1 MKVRFATA
9 FALLLV
15 PAAAQALNRLADP
28 VVLTG
33 ASIPSLV
40 GIAPADLV
48 AFRYDGGWQQIPVQV
63 DERAVVDF
71 RVAMNW
77 GTGGLQRLDY
87 TDAGAFT
94 GPDPNPALDSDDEIV
109 FMAADAGQE
118 AATSSPPS
126 GVIACTGIEAM
137 ISDPL
142 GSAPAYVYLFRQD
155 GSLDPSAGQHYVNY
169 QFNLLSG
176 EYKATYN
183 TAVGPN
189 AEDTTATTPYY
200 EVHFEDRWMQDGL
213 RILAGSATGVDILD
227 MHNNMFA
234 PGNCGRTVLTFC
246 QGEGAFI
253 ANKAG
258 PVRAIRSYIGANS
271 GPWTQR
277 QHIYYAQREDI
288 TTFLRVH
295 AIPGVMDFM
304 DYSPD
309 AIGMSYYNNSNLSGV
324 LIDGVPDGVAA
335 GAIEWELVQGAQG
348 SLVIASRLDTDMPD
362 PSHASYYLDDADP
375 SVTQCTGDQYA
386 YGSSGMWVNHS
397 IPNTDPFVTPPVY
410 RFEVAQTHYYGPPG
424 LTVADAEQRK
434 ACAEDPLVPTF
445 ASWPVTVFA
454 DVGCSHWARLYI
466 EAIYREGI
474 TNGCSETPLNYCPA
488 GSITRG
494 QMAVFVCKAAGKEPL
509 NSATPRFSDVPKTH
523 ILYGWIER
531 LADPDSWGGTPPTQG
546 CTATEFCPAQA
557 TARGQMAAFL
567 CRATGRTTLTPATPT
582 FSDVPQTH
590 PFYGWIERLAD
601 PGSWTAPPTTGCVA
615 GPPRLYCPANACKRG
630 EMAVF
635 LCRAFNIPY

>member
-1 MKVRFATA
+1 MSVRFATA
-9 FALLLV
+9 VALLLV
-15 PAAAQALNRLADP
+15 PAAAHALNRPADP
-28 VVLTG
+28 VVFTG

-48 AFRYDGGWQQIPVQV
+48 AFKYEGGWQQIPVQV
-63 DERAVVDF
+63 DERAVIDF
-71 RVAMNW
+71 KVAMHQ
-77 GTGGLQRLDY
+77 GPGGLQRLDY
-87 TDAGAFT
+87 ADAGTFA
-94 GPDPNPALDSDDEIV
+94 GADPDATLDADDEV
-109 FMAADAGQE
+109 AFMAADAGQQG
-118 AATSSPPS
+118 AAPSAPP
-126 GVIACTGIEAM
+126 GVVACTGIEVTV
-137 ISDPL
+137 SDPL
-142 GSAPAYVYLFRQD
+142 GSAPGYVYLFQQD
-155 GSLDPSAGQHYVNY
+155 GSLDQSAGQHYVDY
-169 QFNLLSG
+169 QFDLLSG
-176 EYKATYN
+176 DYKTTYR
-183 TAVGPN
+183 TSVGPN
-189 AEDTTATTPYY
+189 PEDTTVTTAYY
-200 EVHFEDRWMQDGL
+200 QAHFEDRWMQDGL
-213 RILAGSATGVDILD
+213 RIFAGAATGVDILD
-227 MHNNMFA
+227 MHKNMFA
-234 PGNCGRTVLTFC
+234 PGNCARTELTFSE
-246 QGEGAFI
+246 GEGAFI

-295 AIPGVMDFM
+295 PIPSVMDFM

-324 LIDGVPDGVAA
+324 TIDGDWDNVAT

-348 SLVIASRLDTDMPD
+348 SLVIASRLDTDIPD
-362 PSHASYYLDDADP
+362 PSHTSYYLDDANP

-397 IPNTDPFVTPPVY
+397 IPNTDPFVTAPVY

-445 ASWPVTVFA
+445 ASWPATVFG
-454 DVGCSHWARLYI
+454 DVPCNHWARLYV

-488 GSITRG
+488 GAVTRG
-494 QMAVFVCKAAGKEPL
+494 QMAVFVCKAAGKTSL
-509 NSATPRFSDVPKTH
+509 NSPSPRFTDVSQTH
-523 ILYGWIER
+523 PFYGWIER
-531 LADPDSWGGTPPTQG
+531 LADPDSWGGNPPTQG

-557 TARGQMAAFL
+557 TTRGQIAAFL
-567 CRATGRTTLTPATPT
+567 CRATGKTTLTPPTPT
-582 FSDVPQTH
+582 FNDVPGTH

-601 PGSWTAPPTTGCVA
+601 PGSWTAPPTTGCAA
-615 GPPRLYCPANACKRG
+615 GPPRLYCPASACKRG

-635 LCRAFNIPY
+635 LCRAFDIPY